1 MIFFLKKMEMEKVER
16 IMKIKISNP
25 LLSCIKYIPDISSFL
40 FKTKNLLSSFS
51 NPAGLLLFIPLSIY
65 ILSPEFYHWNI
76 TKMKKSKSLQILQLS
91 MA

>member
-1 MIFFLKKMEMEKVER
+1 MIFFEKDGNGES
-16 IMKIKISNP
+16 IMKIKISNL
-25 LLSCIKYIPDISSFL
+25 LLSCIPDISSLL
-40 FKTKNLLSSFS
+40 FKTKNLLSSFP